1 MKAKG
6 KRPGFAPDPNVDRL
20 TAMVMALA
28 GEVWVLRERLDTM
41 ERLTGQSAAVESY
54 VADERVAAARE
65 ADRAAFLDR
74 VLAIVSAS
82 QQEAAAGES
91 PATYQAVVDAL
102 AEDAR

>member
-28 GEVWVLRERLDTM
+28 GEVWVLRERLDSL
-41 ERLTGQSAAVESY
+41 ERVTGQSAAVEGY
-54 VADERVAAARE
+54 IADDAVAAQRE

-74 VLAIVSAS
+74 VLAIVSTG

-91 PATYQAVVDAL
+91 NETYQAVVDAL
-102 AEDAR
+102 ARR